1 MEKKSATSL
10 MKERNKVSWSGMQWV
25 KVSAMGH
32 GVGNVKLLVLYWLS
46 GSNLNP
52 FKLPRCKNRKMSN
65 EAQTFCLSKS
75 EGYWDGAIRGFSE
88 EIL

>member
-32 GVGNVKLLVLYWLS
+32 GVGNVKLLVLY
-46 GSNLNP
+46 
-52 FKLPRCKNRKMSN
+52 
-65 EAQTFCLSKS
+65 
-75 EGYWDGAIRGFSE
+75 
-88 EIL
+88 